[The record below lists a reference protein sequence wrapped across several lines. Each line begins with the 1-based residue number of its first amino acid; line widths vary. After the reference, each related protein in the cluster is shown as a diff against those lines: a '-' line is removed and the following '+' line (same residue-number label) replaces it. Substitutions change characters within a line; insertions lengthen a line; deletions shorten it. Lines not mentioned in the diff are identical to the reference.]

1 MAVRPALRRLG
12 MMTPWAPA
20 HSAVRM
26 MAPRLWGSSSS
37 SQRTKKGGS
46 PRSWASWNKSS
57 TVAYSFTAATATTPW
72 WLAPP
77 QRWSSLRGSASLM
90 AAPAALALATRAERA
105 PERSP
110 RWMYRLSMVRPARRA
125 SLTALR
131 PAMMSAPRGSCSGW
145 RFSRSFCKWAT
156 CPFPF
161 ENGPPGCPG
170 PGPKLRFWH
179 NIFALYH
186 SFPEISNKNADK
198 KGEKPVFFRR
208 GRQGNP
214 FWGIFFQN
222 LQENSFFAPSCPRTF
237 PHCRPLQPPFPRGN
251 VENSVETVKNPCPH
265 AGFHFPPFSQW
276 LSFM

>member
-1 MAVRPALRRLG
+1 
-12 MMTPWAPA
+12 
-20 HSAVRM
+20 
-26 MAPRLWGSSSS
+26 
-37 SQRTKKGGS
+37 
-46 PRSWASWNKSS
+46 
-57 TVAYSFTAATATTPW
+57 
-72 WLAPP
+72 
-77 QRWSSLRGSASLM
+77 M

-198 KGEKPVFFRR
+198 KGEKPVFFRQ

-222 LQENSFFAPSCPRTF
+222 LQENSFFARSCPRTF

>member
-1 MAVRPALRRLG
+1 
-12 MMTPWAPA
+12 MTPWAPA

-179 NIFALYH
+179 NMFALYH

-198 KGEKPVFFRR
+198 KGEKPVFFPP
-208 GRQGNP
+208 GAAGKSIL
-214 FWGIFFQN
+214 GYFFPKPARKF
-222 LQENSFFAPSCPRTF
+222 FFAPSCLRTF
-237 PHCRPLQPPFPRGN
+237 PHRRPLTTTVSTGECGKLCGN
-251 VENSVETVKNPCPH
+251 CEKPLSPC
-265 AGFHFPPFSQW
+265 GFSLSPFSQW